1 LFKTFFTDIEGA
13 ALFSISSSSP
23 SNLQRIF
30 LHLTIVQGFFSGL
43 VAGKMGE
50 GSINAGLKHSVIMMT
65 IGYLAL
71 RFLL

>member
-1 LFKTFFTDIEGA
+1 MVMPMST
-13 ALFSISSSSP
+13 SSP
-23 SNLQRIF
+23 LLLQRIF

-50 GSINAGLKHSVIMMT
+50 GSTSAGLKHSAIMMI
-65 IGYLAL
+65 IGYMTL